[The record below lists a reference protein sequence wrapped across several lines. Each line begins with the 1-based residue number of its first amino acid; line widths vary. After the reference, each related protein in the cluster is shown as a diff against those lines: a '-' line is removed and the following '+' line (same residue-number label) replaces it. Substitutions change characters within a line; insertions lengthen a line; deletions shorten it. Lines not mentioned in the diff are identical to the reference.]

1 MRETFSCSAW
11 CTRWLCRRSTRKKAQ
26 DSTKRMPTWEFFQA
40 CRSKDGTWW
49 HNVKTTTAGS
59 ACGAPKNP
67 AFVSQTVTS
76 LILDITL
83 IDSWKFYEYY
93 LTSYHKMCSS
103 CPAFNLRKCT
113 QSKWPEQAC
122 GPPPSML
129 QDLSTKKPTT
139 QPEWSHST
147 IQSEKHDEFECDSWR
162 SWIFHSFFL
171 NLHSFNLFHFWK
183 NSESWTT
190 KQPAELPRKNGIS
203 KVLKSRQW
211 IRQAMRLCTSLICW
225 LETSCTRRNWERSHM
240 SSHELHEIQ
249 VRSPKE

>member
-1 MRETFSCSAW
+1 MLLGVSLKWEKLFPVGLQETFSCSAW
-11 CTRWLCRRSTRKKAQ
+11 CTRWLCHRRSTRKKAQ

-40 CRSKDGTWW
+40 CRSKDGAMW
-49 HNVKTTTAGS
+49 KQKRS

-83 IDSWKFYEYY
+83 IDSWKFYEY

-147 IQSEKHDEFECDSWR
+147 IQSEKHEFECDSWR
-162 SWIFHSFFL
+162 SWIFHSIFL
-171 NLHSFNLFHFWK
+171 NPSFT
-183 NSESWTT
+183 SEKIRELNNQTNSWT
-190 KQPAELPRKNGIS
+190 S
-203 KVLKSRQW
+203 KKKWHLQ
-211 IRQAMRLCTSLICW
+211 SLEITAVNPSGH
-225 LETSCTRRNWERSHM
+225 ETM
-240 SSHELHEIQ
+240 YFIDLLIGDILH
-249 VRSPKE
+249 P